1 MIKIK
6 FFGVLRLDRK
16 IKLTEIDSAKNVKEL
31 YAKISAKHDI
41 PVEELIGC
49 NVFVNGKL
57 SSPHTKL
64 SDGDEIMLMSPVA
77 GG

>member
-1 MIKIK
+1 MINVK

-16 IKLTEIDSAKNVKEL
+16 IKTTEIDSAKNVNELYKKIFEKHGIPVKEL
-31 YAKISAKHDI
+31 A
-41 PVEELIGC
+41 GC

-57 SSPHTKL
+57 SNPHTKL